1 MKVGEQMMEE
11 AIQGMARKQGV
22 GGGSG
27 WSPTVPFED
36 THPVAP
42 DPSPW
47 SFHHFLTDHPG
58 DTDLWGTVTV

>member
-1 MKVGEQMMEE
+1 MKVREQMMEE
-11 AIQGMARKQGV
+11 ALQGMARKQGV

-42 DPSPW
+42 DPSP
-47 SFHHFLTDHPG
+47 
-58 DTDLWGTVTV
+58 

>member
-1 MKVGEQMMEE
+1 MSQFTGYRYLTPSSFFGGQEVKVGEQMMEE
-11 AIQGMARKQGV
+11 AIQGMSRKQGV

-42 DPSPW
+42 DPSP
-47 SFHHFLTDHPG
+47 
-58 DTDLWGTVTV
+58 